1 METESLAQIISGHAL
16 FSGLDETFLDLVTG
30 CSKNTRFDDGAYLGR
45 EGAPADE
52 LFLIR
57 HGQVSL
63 QIAAPGRGSV
73 SFMTAG
79 PGETIGLSWLV
90 PPYRWTYDARAAG
103 LVRAIA
109 IDAACLRN
117 KCEADHDLGYEVMKR
132 LAPVLVDRLHSTR
145 LQMLDVYGAHS

>member
-1 METESLAQIISGHAL
+1 METENLSRIVASHAL
-16 FSGLDETFLDLVTG
+16 FAGLDQDFLDLVTG
-30 CSKNTRFDDGAYLGR
+30 CAKNTRFDAGTYLSH
-45 EGAPADE
+45 EGDPADE
-52 LFLIR
+52 LYLIR

-63 QIAAPGRGSV
+63 EITAAGRGSL

-90 PPYRWTYDARAAG
+90 PPYRWTYDARATE

-117 KCEADHDLGYEVMKR
+117 KCESDHNLGYAVMKR
-132 LAPVLVDRLHSTR
+132 LAPVLIDRLHTTR
-145 LQMLDVYGAHS
+145 LQMLDVYSA